1 MECKALRDSDQE
13 IRNFDVAYFMVST
26 DNIEDNTEFAEM
38 NDATF
43 PILADP
49 EKTMSSAYG
58 ALSPRGYAQR
68 WTFYI
73 DSEGII
79 LEIDKQVNPR
89 RAGEQLVNNLE
100 SLNFPTAVT
109 SE

>member
-1 MECKALRDSDQE
+1 MA
-13 IRNFDVAYFMVST
+13 ST
-26 DNIEDNTEFAEM
+26 DNIEDNTKFAEM
-38 NDATF
+38 NEATF
-43 PILADP
+43 PILSDP

-58 ALSPRGYAQR
+58 VLSPRGYAQR

-73 DSEGII
+73 DREGII
-79 LEIDKQVNPR
+79 LEIDKQVNPG

-100 SLNFPTAVT
+100 LLNFPTVVE